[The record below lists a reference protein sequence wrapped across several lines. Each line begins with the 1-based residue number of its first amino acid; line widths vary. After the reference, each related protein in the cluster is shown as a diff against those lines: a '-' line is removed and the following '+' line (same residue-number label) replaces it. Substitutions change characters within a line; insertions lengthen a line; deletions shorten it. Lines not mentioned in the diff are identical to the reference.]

1 MSSEMIQHLKSQRRE
16 KGQSVGEERVYD
28 ELGQK
33 LVLGRLARQLFCSHR
48 SAEHLQQERHET
60 DES

>member
-16 KGQSVGEERVYD
+16 EGQSVGGERVYD

-33 LVLGRLARQLFCSHR
+33 IVLGRLARPLFCSHR
-48 SAEHLQQERHET
+48 WAEHLPF
-60 DES
+60 

>member
-1 MSSEMIQHLKSQRRE
+1 MSSELIQHLKSQGGE
-16 KGQSVGEERVYD
+16 EGQSVGEERVYD

-33 LVLGRLARQLFCSHR
+33 LVLGRLARPLFCNPR
-48 SAEHLQQERHET
+48 WAEHLQQERHET

>member
-1 MSSEMIQHLKSQRRE
+1 MIQHLKSQRRDAR
-16 KGQSVGEERVYD
+16 QSVGGERLYD

-33 LVLGRLARQLFCSHR
+33 LVLGRLACPLFCCHGW
-48 SAEHLQQERHET
+48 AACLQQEKHEI